1 MLKFKRSLTVAVAV
15 AAMVAT
21 FIGTKPTYAGDSHI
35 IGPKVMMTSISNSRT
50 VW

>member
-35 IGPKVMMTSISNSRT
+35 IGPKVIMTPLSNNRSVR
-50 VW
+50 

>member
-35 IGPKVMMTSISNSRT
+35 PVPKVIRTSLSSS